1 MCNLYR
7 LDTPTNQIDDAFA
20 AMRPPGLNAGEVEV
34 FPGARGTVII
44 EQEGARVV
52 QAMTWGFPMKL
63 KFMKEGSKPRPV
75 NNIANIDA
83 YPWKL
88 IANRPERRCIIPL
101 TAFAEAEGEKGRM
114 TRTWFRLRD
123 RPVFA
128 WAGMWDD
135 SKEWGAVYSGF
146 MTNCNEM
153 VAPVHDRMPVLLH
166 EDEYDRWLHG
176 SLDDV
181 RAFQDRRFPPELM
194 EMERTPELWSK
205 RASKSD
211 APTLL

>member
-7 LDTPTNQIDDAFA
+7 LQASPNQIDDAFA

-34 FPGARGTVII
+34 YPGARGTVIR
-44 EQEGARVV
+44 EQDGQRIV
-52 QAMTWGFPMKL
+52 QAMTWGFPMRL
-63 KFMKEGSKPRPV
+63 RGMKPDSKPRPV

-88 IANRPERRCIIPL
+88 IAHRPERRCIIPL

-114 TRTWFRLRD
+114 TRTWFTLKD

-135 SKEWGAVYSGF
+135 SKDWGAVYSGY
-146 MTNCNEM
+146 MTNCNDF
-153 VAPVHDRMPVLLH
+153 VAQVHDRMPVLLH

-176 SLDDV
+176 TLEDV
-181 RAFQDRRFPPELM
+181 IQFKERCFPPDLM
-194 EMERTPELWSK
+194 QMGRTAELWSK
-205 RASKSD
+205 RKPEQ